1 MANEGRQQD
10 RKLTVFQRQQEAL
23 ELRGRGK
30 SYDEIA
36 VALGYKSRSS
46 AFKSVKSAMTKL
58 GRESVAELRT
68 LEDRR
73 LDDLQDAIWPMAM
86 KGKPGSVRAALA
98 VSESRRR
105 LWGVDAPS
113 KIEIGRFAETESW
126 RQISEAIKQGLEPY
140 PEAAAAVAGLLRE
153 LEV

>member
-1 MANEGRQQD
+1 MANEAGKHD
-10 RKLTVFQRQQEAL
+10 RKLTAFQRQQEAL

-36 VALGYKSRSS
+36 AALGYKNRAG

-73 LDDLQDAIWPMAM
+73 LDDLQDAVWPAAM

-98 VSESRRR
+98 ILERRAR
-105 LWGVDAPS
+105 LWGLDAP
-113 KIEIGRFAETESW
+113 GRLEVGRLLQSEDWA
-126 RQISEAIKQGLEPY
+126 RVREAITGALEPW
-140 PEAAAAVAGLLRE
+140 PEATAAVIEALRGVGE
-153 LEV
+153 